1 MLYILEDNTI
11 RLTRGDTARF
21 MITINDQSSNS
32 DYSLADDDT
41 LELTIKKNVKDIEP
55 VLNKKVIGTN
65 EIHIKPT
72 DTKSLSFGKY
82 IYDVQLTTSDGDVY
96 TVIEPSTFEI
106 MKEVT

>member
-1 MLYILEDNTI
+1 
-11 RLTRGDTARF
+11 

-32 DYSLADDDT
+32 VYSLADDDT

-55 VLNKKVIGTN
+55 VINKKVIGTS
-65 EIHIKPT
+65 EIHIEPT
-72 DTKSLSFGKY
+72 DTKTLSFGKY

-106 MKEVT
+106 MREVT